1 MHTVTYVN
9 NDISSGVKIISAATN
24 DSFIP
29 KPADLTSVD
38 IINMEDY
45 KGLKN

>member
-9 NDISSGVKIISAATN
+9 NDISSGVKITSAATN
-24 DSFIP
+24 DSFMM

-38 IINMEDY
+38 IINIEDY
-45 KGLKN
+45 KNVKE

>member
-9 NDISSGVKIISAATN
+9 NVIPSSVKFTTAATN
-24 DSFIP
+24 NSFIP
-29 KPADLTSVD
+29 KPADLTCVD